1 MKKAQSKDIK
11 PRAALKNRNGVPE
24 ELQYHLLLMP
34 GMILLFIFAI
44 VPMFGIIIA
53 FEDYVP
59 AKGFFKSAWVG
70 FENFRLLFML
80 PDSKQVLRNTL
91 LISIAKM
98 VLGTVVPVV
107 FALMLNEVTHTRM
120 KKLVQVSVY
129 LPYFLSWVILGTIF
143 LGMLQTD
150 GVVNSI
156 IQMFGGDP
164 IMFMA
169 DNKWAPVIIVIT
181 DVWKNFGYGT
191 IIYLAALSGVDENLY
206 EAAAL
211 DGASRFKQIIHVTI
225 PGIAPTIVLVSTL
238 NLGNVLNAGFDQIF
252 NMYNPLIYESTDI
265 IDTLVYR
272 IGLVD
277 LNFSLSTAVGL
288 LKSVVSLILIITS
301 YLLAKKWT
309 GYKIF

>member
-1 MKKAQSKDIK
+1 MEKVQEKYIK
-11 PRAALKNRNGVPE
+11 PRGALKGGKGISE
-24 ELQYHLLLMP
+24 EMQYHLLLLP

-44 VPMFGIIIA
+44 IPMFGIIVA

-59 AKGFFKSAWVG
+59 ARGIFKSAWVG
-70 FENFRLLFML
+70 FENFKLLFML
-80 PDSKQVLRNTL
+80 PDSGQVFRNTL
-91 LISIAKM
+91 VLAIAKII
-98 VLGTVVPVV
+98 LGTIVPIT
-107 FALMLNEVTHTRM
+107 FALMLNEVTHARM

-143 LGMLQTD
+143 LSMLQTD

-156 IQMFGGDP
+156 IQMFGGEP

-169 DNKWAPVIIVIT
+169 DNKWAPVILVIT
-181 DVWKNFGYGT
+181 DVWKNFGYGS

-211 DGASRFKQIIHVTI
+211 DGASRLKQIIHVTI
-225 PGIAPTIVLVSTL
+225 PGIAPTIILVSTL
-238 NLGNVLNAGFDQIF
+238 NLGNILNAGFDQIF
-252 NMYNPLIYESTDI
+252 NMYNALIYESTDI

-288 LKSVVSLILIITS
+288 LKSVVSLILIVTS